1 MGPAA
6 IRGAVPLGAE
16 HTIVMDD
23 GIEDGSQHSSVG
35 SPVSSQAIQH
45 ELGNRRVPH
54 QVGPTENLQM
64 AGDRGL
70 GQVEYRLQVGHE

>member
-6 IRGAVPLGAE
+6 IRGAVPLGAK
-16 HTIVMDD
+16 HTIIVDH

-35 SPVSSQAIQH
+35 SPVSAQAVEH
-45 ELGNRRVPH
+45 ELGNRCVPH

-64 AGDRGL
+64 PGDRRL
-70 GQVEYRLQVGHE
+70 GQVEHRL